1 MSLAPYA
8 MRLLIAWV
16 TMLEL
21 ALVVEI
27 VCAPSWLP
35 ELKLVAST
43 LSSKKVAFCPLAWT
57 LPVPL
62 KTVCKPVVVAAG
74 GQLTFGLGAG
84 ELMVQPHLTWLL
96 HLVYDKGLWLLLQQQ
111 GPGLQKTTK
120 LASGLT
126 CRRPPPVLEKA
137 SNSCP

>member
-1 MSLAPYA
+1 MRPQMSLAPYA
-8 MRLLIAWV
+8 MRLLTAWV

-21 ALVVEI
+21 ALVVGTAPKDTI

-62 KTVCKPVVVAAG
+62 KTVCKPVVV
-74 GQLTFGLGAG
+74 
-84 ELMVQPHLTWLL
+84 
-96 HLVYDKGLWLLLQQQ
+96 
-111 GPGLQKTTK
+111 
-120 LASGLT
+120 
-126 CRRPPPVLEKA
+126 RI
-137 SNSCP
+137 